1 MRPLSV
7 QELIGVWERGLAS
20 RSCERA
26 LAILSAACPESR
38 PDDLALVSIGR
49 RDAGLL
55 TVRQW
60 AFGPDLAV
68 LADCPQ
74 CHQPLETMLRVDDLR
89 VPSESIAQASITCGR
104 YLLTCRPP
112 NTADLLA
119 CEGQEAGSTR
129 RLFASCVVE
138 ALRDTEPIP
147 AEDLPDEIVRDAVE
161 RIAALDPQADTRI
174 TFSCPDCRHGWSEVF
189 DIASFFWTEIDAWAR
204 RILRE
209 VTVLARAYGWREH
222 DILMLSPVRRQ
233 MYLAMAQA

>member
-7 QELIGVWERGLAS
+7 HELMGVWERGLAS

-26 LAILSAACPESR
+26 LAILSAACPES
-38 PDDLALVSIGR
+38 PPADLALVSIGR

-68 LADCPQ
+68 LADCPH
-74 CHQPLETMLRVDDLR
+74 CHQPLETMLRVEDLR
-89 VPSESIAQASITCGR
+89 VPAESMAQASMTFGR
-104 YLLTCRPP
+104 YVLRCRPP

-119 CEGQEAGSTR
+119 CDGPEVGSTR
-129 RLFASCVVE
+129 RLFASCVME
-138 ALRDTEPIP
+138 ALRDTELIS
-147 AEDLPDEIVRDAVE
+147 AEDLPDELVRAAVE

-174 TFSCPDCRHGWSEVF
+174 NFSCPDCRHGWSEVF

-204 RILRE
+204 RMLRD
-209 VTVLARAYGWREH
+209 VNVLARAYGWGEH
-222 DILMLSPVRRQ
+222 DILALTPMRRQ